1 MEWNY
6 MEDVMQW
13 NWRTILEN
21 LKLKHLSLSLSLSF
35 HKFQKFYLQNAD
47 V

>member
-21 LKLKHLSLSLSLSF
+21 LKLKHPSLSLSLF
-35 HKFQKFYLQNAD
+35 HKFQFYLQNAD